1 MFEHPSWTFWH
12 LSWGLKYQFKVNWLF
27 IKMKLYAQKICF
39 IHQTWFTFL
48 GHFIPY
54 VSAEFSDAVRGLIF
68 KVNPKLEN
76 VHCKLRENLPS
87 SSLNATFGQRLFQPK
102 HILQKDVHVFSQW
115 SLHPSGYNNFF
126 HRFIPHTQS
135 ITINQSITSFYAT
148 LSYIC
153 IVVRMLFLNATVPCI
168 VIKTAV
174 LKTTWLV
181 N

>member
-1 MFEHPSWTFWH
+1 MNILTSKF
-12 LSWGLKYQFKVNWLF
+12 GFKVNWLF
-27 IKMKLYAQKICF
+27 INIKLYAQKICF

-87 SSLNATFGQRLFQPK
+87 SSLNATL
-102 HILQKDVHVFSQW
+102 ILVNACF
-115 SLHPSGYNNFF
+115 HPNTSYKKMHTCFLNGV
-126 HRFIPHTQS
+126 FIPAAIITFFIDSYHMHNRSQS
-135 ITINQSITSFYAT
+135 INQSQA
-148 LSYIC
+148 
-153 IVVRMLFLNATVPCI
+153 LNATVPCI

-174 LKTTWLV
+174 LKTIWLA